1 MTIQQAYHFLQQ
13 QLSTIYDNDEANN
26 IADLVIEHITG
37 YKKLGRIT
45 HKDLSLSEQQT
56 ALFNILI
63 KELLTQKPVQ
73 YVLGEAWFYEMK
85 FFVNEHV
92 LIPRPETEELV
103 ELVTSY
109 KLPSAS
115 ILDIGTG
122 SGCIPITLKKKLPKT
137 EITAIDVSAEALAVA
152 KRNAANL
159 HADINF
165 KELDFLNEQSWN
177 ELDCYDVIV
186 SNPPYIKQSESASMH
201 TNVLSFEPHI
211 ALFVTDDDVL
221 LFYRKIALFG
231 KTHLTTNGKIF
242 VEINEA
248 LGAETIALFESYGY
262 TATLKK
268 DMQQKDRM
276 IVASLNH

>member
-56 ALFNILI
+56 ALFNNLI
-63 KELLTQKPVQ
+63 KELPTQKPVQ

-211 ALFVTDDDVL
+211 ALFVTDDDAL

-231 KTHLTTNGKIF
+231 KTHLPTNGKIF

>member
-45 HKDLSLSEQQT
+45 YKDLLLSEQQT
-56 ALFNILI
+56 ALLNNLI

-137 EITAIDVSAEALAVA
+137 EITAIDVSAEALSVA

-165 KELDFLNEQSWN
+165 KELDFLNEQNWH
-177 ELDCYDVIV
+177 ELDSYDVIV

-201 TNVLSFEPHI
+201 INVLSFEPHI
-211 ALFVTDDDVL
+211 ALFVTDDDAL

-231 KTHLTTNGKIF
+231 KTHLTINGKIF

-248 LGAETIALFESYGY
+248 LGAESIALFESYGY

>member
-45 HKDLSLSEQQT
+45 HKDVSINEKQIALLNSLT
-56 ALFNILI
+56 
-63 KELLTQKPVQ
+63 KELETHKPVQ
-73 YVLGEAWFYEMK
+73 YVLGEAWFYEQK

-103 ELVTSY
+103 ELVASC
-109 KLPSAS
+109 KLTITS

-122 SGCIPITLKKKLPKT
+122 SGCIPIILKKKLPKT
-137 EITAIDVSAEALAVA
+137 DITAIDVSAEALAVA
-152 KRNAANL
+152 KTNAVNL
-159 HADINF
+159 HTDIHF
-165 KELDFLNEQSWN
+165 KQVDFLNEQAWN
-177 ELDCYDVIV
+177 ELDSYDVIV
-186 SNPPYIKQSESASMH
+186 SNPPYIKQSESSTMH

-211 ALFVTDDDVL
+211 ALFVYDDDAL

-231 KTHLTTNGKIF
+231 QTHLNENGKMF

-262 TATLKK
+262 TAILKK
-268 DMQQKDRM
+268 DMQHKDRM

>member
-1 MTIQQAYHFLQQ
+1 MTIQQAYHFLLQ
-13 QLSTIYDNDEANN
+13 QLSVIYDNDEAAN

-45 HKDLSLSEQQT
+45 HKDLLLNEQQT
-56 ALFNILI
+56 KLLNNLS

-73 YVLGEAWFYEMK
+73 YVLGEAWFYEMN

-109 KLPSAS
+109 QLPVTS

-137 EITAIDVSAEALAVA
+137 EITAIDVSTEALSVA
-152 KRNAANL
+152 KTNAANL

-165 KELDFLNEQSWN
+165 KELDFLNEENWD
-177 ELDCYDVIV
+177 ELNCYDVIV
-186 SNPPYIKQSESASMH
+186 SNPPYIKQNESSTMH
-201 TNVLSFEPHI
+201 TNVVDFEPHI
-211 ALFVTDDDVL
+211 ALFVNDNDAL

-231 KTHLTTNGKIF
+231 KTHLNTNGKIF

-248 LGAETIALFESYGY
+248 LGTETIALFESYGY
-262 TATLKK
+262 TAILKK
-268 DMQQKDRM
+268 DMQQKNRM
-276 IVASLNH
+276 IIASLNH